1 MKESGDENKHHIS
14 QAPGV
19 SAHAHALPSAD
30 WLTGSGCAHQSSHHM
45 LLLQVQG
52 KVGPNSCLPAGRRL
66 IKGGGG
72 AVSLYTHFPVSLE
85 CTPNAYQWEIERRLK
100 VPRNARSRAGATRM
114 ACTEPFPRRAH
125 LSPERGSHWPE
136 LPQQVN
142 SRAQSTVLKESR
154 AERPG
159 KRKREAKA
167 SAAPFQLPLCKRE

>member
-52 KVGPNSCLPAGRRL
+52 KVGPNSCLPAGRPL
-66 IKGGGG
+66 IRGG

-114 ACTEPFPRRAH
+114 ACTEPFPQRAH
-125 LSPERGSHWPE
+125 LSPARGSHWPE

-142 SRAQSTVLKESR
+142 SRAQSTVLKESQ

-159 KRKREAKA
+159 ETEAGGQGQRC
-167 SAAPFQLPLCKRE
+167 SFSTPFVQA